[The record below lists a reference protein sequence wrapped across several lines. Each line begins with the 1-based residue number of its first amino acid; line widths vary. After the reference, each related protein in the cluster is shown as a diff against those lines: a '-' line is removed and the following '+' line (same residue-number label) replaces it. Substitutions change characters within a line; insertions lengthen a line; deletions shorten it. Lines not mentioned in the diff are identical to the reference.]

1 MKLRELLCRR
11 RDWSEDDTIFVVE
24 PWNGDSAALLSS
36 EAMETT
42 DPIIQS
48 GKRYAY
54 FLDGFVARDF
64 LDDLGA
70 PDDVGEAAC
79 ERLIRYAIDDA

>member
-1 MKLRELLCRR
+1 MTLRELLCRR
-11 RDWSEDDTIFVVE
+11 REWSEENTIFVVE
-24 PWNGDSAALLSS
+24 PWSEDSAAFLSN
-36 EAMETT
+36 EATETT

-48 GKRYAY
+48 GKCYAY
-54 FLDGFVARDF
+54 FLEGFIARDF